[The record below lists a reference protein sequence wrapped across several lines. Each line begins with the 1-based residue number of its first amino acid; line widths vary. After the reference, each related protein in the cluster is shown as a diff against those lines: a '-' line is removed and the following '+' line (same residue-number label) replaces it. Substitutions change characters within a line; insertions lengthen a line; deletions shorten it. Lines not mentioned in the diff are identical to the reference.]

1 MNSSTSH
8 HQRGRNGAVA
18 IAESAPQYWT
28 RWRLAPG
35 RTRSWYALPPAGLQQ
50 QWRMAWLPTAA
61 GRALLTPLAG
71 GQARNNFSRRGFAP
85 TPRRHCWRR
94 GAGAVA
100 ALIIVVWYCASVTG
114 ARTPPRPKWLREST
128 ACCSQHAAPL
138 LVHARELMAP
148 CICCCSA
155 RCLGHQWVLVV
166 TAARS

>member
-1 MNSSTSH
+1 MQSEGSTGLAPRS
-8 HQRGRNGAVA
+8 RTDA
-18 IAESAPQYWT
+18 ILDFMQPVRTTSSAP
-28 RWRLAPG
+28 
-35 RTRSWYALPPAGLQQ
+35 PPAPAAPA
-50 QWRMAWLPTAA
+50 MAQARAWHGYP

-71 GQARNNFSRRGFAP
+71 GQVRNNFSRRGFAP